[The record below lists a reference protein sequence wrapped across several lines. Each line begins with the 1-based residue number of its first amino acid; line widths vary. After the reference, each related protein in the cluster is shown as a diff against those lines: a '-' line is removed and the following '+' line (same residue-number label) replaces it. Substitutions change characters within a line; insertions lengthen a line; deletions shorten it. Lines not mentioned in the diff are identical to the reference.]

1 LENDPAAMSNDLP
14 ISRSDAAAE
23 LRRRYRVRFLV
34 EVEHEGNSYGARGTT
49 IAKERAEVE
58 IAAVELLRVM
68 LSRAL
73 EQLGPIPPE
82 RGN

>member
-1 LENDPAAMSNDLP
+1 MTDDTA
-14 ISRSDAAAE
+14 ISRSDAVAE

-49 IAKERAEVE
+49 IAKERGEVE
-58 IAAVELLRVM
+58 VAAVELLRVM

-73 EQLGPIPPE
+73 EQLGPLPPE
-82 RGN
+82 RGH

>member
-1 LENDPAAMSNDLP
+1 MSDDIA

-49 IAKERAEVE
+49 VAKERAEVE
-58 IAAVELLRVM
+58 VAAVELLRVM
-68 LSRAL
+68 LERAL

>member
-1 LENDPAAMSNDLP
+1 MSDDIAMS
-14 ISRSDAAAE
+14 RADAGAE

-49 IAKERAEVE
+49 VAKERSEVE

-68 LSRAL
+68 LGRAL
-73 EQLGPIPPE
+73 EQLGGVPPE